1 MSTKDQSS
9 GNGSPSSS
17 HPMTTM
23 RIFQL
28 TMGLLLL
35 STVGY
40 IAKFTTIWTTPS
52 LKLTVDEVQLG
63 HMAHLSEVLE
73 TRGRNRYFVPDYD
86 AAETFL
92 RSVDLTEGPLFVLL
106 MSGEDNGAYWCG
118 DCERARKPISD
129 ALARAPSNTRLL
141 EVSVGAPSDWKNEF
155 NPFRTKSTFHIRK
168 IPALL
173 KYDGNLRTSHLL
185 SESFATQPA
194 LLDFEF
200 ASNPHANKVLHSPT
214 SYKTIRDANE
224 MVAFLEAYQGDYPL
238 FLSFTS
244 AINEHTGGCNLF
256 IYLFGPVIYFEVLG
270 TYILSISR
278 VVSIETIHH
287 LKCRLWC
294 PFCDIADI
302 PIHYYFDH
310 YAPSNAVLLT
320 VVVADTYL
328 AWKDKKN
335 PFRLQTI
342 AKISGLPTLSR
353 AVRAAPTDA
362 VTTREYYPFFE
373 NIDALQAFYQ
383 APK

>member
-1 MSTKDQSS
+1 MSTKDQCS

-106 MSGEDNGAYWCG
+106 MSGEDNGTYWCG

-129 ALARAPSNTRLL
+129 ALARAPSNMRLL
-141 EVSVGAPSDWKNEF
+141 EVSVGAPSDWKNKF

-214 SYKTIRDANE
+214 SYKTIRDANV

-238 FLSFTS
+238 FLSFSS
-244 AINEHTGGCNLF
+244 AINEHTG
-256 IYLFGPVIYFEVLG
+256 
-270 TYILSISR
+270 
-278 VVSIETIHH
+278 
-287 LKCRLWC
+287 RLWC

-310 YAPSNAVLLT
+310 YAPSNAVLVT

-353 AVRAAPTDA
+353 VVRAAPTDA

-373 NIDALQAFYQ
+373 NIDALQAFFQ